1 MKFHGFCFTI
11 ILITFLT
18 ASIYSQYEVDLS
30 ADVPANYQS
39 TGVIPTH
46 LIESSGIIRGGREI
60 TAQGVLKVPIVFVRF
75 QQDNSTSQFW
85 PNADILPTPLFEL
98 LDSII
103 PVSSVFSY
111 NNLSKYYDMFSGG
124 NGNGSLGEFKVIGKV
139 FYIQL
144 SQTHSSYANDALI
157 ATEVLDSLDKKINFR
172 EFDNWRFKVNNE
184 LYNHQYLPYNPRSGN
199 SADGI
204 LDFMVIF
211 SRHVS
216 RSAPG
221 NVGGYAALVGI
232 GNIVKDGI
240 LINPSCGVWGFNA
253 VERTDSRIKGIIA
266 HEIGHFQF
274 GFGTGITGAH
284 YGKRYN

>member
-111 NNLSKYYDMFSGG
+111 NNLSKYYDMFSG
-124 NGNGSLGEFKVIGKV
+124 E
-139 FYIQL
+139 
-144 SQTHSSYANDALI
+144 
-157 ATEVLDSLDKKINFR
+157 
-172 EFDNWRFKVNNE
+172 
-184 LYNHQYLPYNPRSGN
+184 
-199 SADGI
+199 
-204 LDFMVIF
+204 MVMVVWENLKLLAKYSIF
-211 SRHVS
+211 S
-216 RSAPG
+216 
-221 NVGGYAALVGI
+221 
-232 GNIVKDGI
+232 
-240 LINPSCGVWGFNA
+240 
-253 VERTDSRIKGIIA
+253 
-266 HEIGHFQF
+266 
-274 GFGTGITGAH
+274 
-284 YGKRYN
+284 